1 MNDDQNHF
9 ENLIRERYGDDYDKE
24 RNQSNGGGGK
34 RHPDFHG
41 KKTNNAII
49 KEQTS
54 NAHHKREGFALDRI
68 YKVLL
73 DFPEHRSRE
82 LEDRYIDNYLNW
94 LKLCFRENKLKLDPK
109 NDIKLEF
116 SRSSSHG
123 GQNVN
128 KVETAVRAVHEISN
142 INCHNEENSSQ
153 SENRE
158 AVLKLLV
165 LKIQNHLK
173 DWKEY
178 LDGRDINSITRY
190 DLLEMIEDS
199 MSKK

>member
-1 MNDDQNHF
+1 MNEENNHF
-9 ENLIRERYGDDYDKE
+9 EELIRERYGDNYDSPNSK
-24 RNQSNGGGGK
+24 NSGGSGK
-34 RHPDFHG
+34 KHPEYHG

-49 KEQTS
+49 REQNS
-54 NAHHKREGFALDRI
+54 NAHLKREEYALDRI

-73 DFPEHRSRE
+73 GFPEHKSRE

-94 LKLCFRENKLKLDPK
+94 LKNCFQENKLKLDPK
-109 NDIKLEF
+109 NDIRLEF

-128 KVETAVRAVHEISN
+128 KVETAVKAIHEISG
-142 INCHNEENSSQ
+142 ISCHNEENRSQ

-158 AVLKLLV
+158 ASLKILIS
-165 LKIQNHLK
+165 KIQNHLK

-178 LDGRDINSITRY
+178 LDGKEIKSITRY
-190 DLLEMIEDS
+190 DILEMIEDS